1 MSGNPSAPPP
11 IRPGG
16 GGGPDSVN
24 CDLRFRTQLA
34 SPVAAVVAGL
44 VAGGDLVIDLED
56 SGGVQVIVAKT
67 TAGAI
72 AGSIVDNVGQL
83 IRCIQQGNTYA
94 ATIDAVA
101 GGAVTIDV
109 ARS

>member
-1 MSGNPSAPPP
+1 MSGSPSAPPP

-16 GGGPDSVN
+16 GGPDGPN

-34 SPVAAVVAGL
+34 SPVAAVVGGL
-44 VAGGDLVIDLED
+44 VAGGDLVIELED
-56 SGGVQVIVAKT
+56 AGGVQVIVAKT

-83 IRCIQQGNTYA
+83 IRCIQRGNTYG
-94 ATIDAVA
+94 ATIDAVV

-109 ARS
+109 ART